1 MSLFV
6 MNAVV
11 VTIAATAK
19 SVRTATGKTS
29 KACVITCKITAT
41 YAMDWTMSLLVSATF
56 VMDVQVAWPLAD
68 RTMGGIEDGYPECK
82 YDCIQLLDV
91 NRKDGIQGVNCCRDH
106 PCAD

>member
-1 MSLFV
+1 MRNV
-6 MNAVV
+6 AV

-19 SVRTATGKTS
+19 PVRTATGKTS
-29 KACVITCKITAT
+29 RVCAITYKITVIF
-41 YAMDWTMSLLVSATF
+41 AMDWRMSLLASATF

-68 RTMGGIEDGYPECK
+68 RTMGGIEDGSPECK